1 MKYAGSEKLMT
12 DTLRG
17 IDLSYLPE
25 GDHSEVM
32 RSVLKTLDFLGY
44 FDKAGNEV
52 ATPQSS
58 YLDALSSA
66 MQKHLNLNDQDRDLV
81 IMRHDFELWEYFK
94 GAEDGPAEISRKR
107 IKHTSTM
114 VASGKSKADGGPTI
128 MSKTV
133 GVTCAIA
140 TRLVLEGKISL
151 RGVLSPIHPEIYN
164 PVLDQLATHGVMM
177 KDESQVIAVESKL
190 NAADAPHYKAGS

>member
-1 MKYAGSEKLMT
+1 
-12 DTLRG
+12 
-17 IDLSYLPE
+17 
-25 GDHSEVM
+25 
-32 RSVLKTLDFLGY
+32 
-44 FDKAGNEV
+44 
-52 ATPQSS
+52 
-58 YLDALSSA
+58 

-81 IMRHDFELWEYFK
+81 VMRHDFELWEYFK
-94 GAEDGPAEISRKR
+94 GAEDGPNEISRKR

-128 MSKTV
+128 MSKSV

-164 PVLDQLATHGVMM
+164 PVLDQLAAQGIKM
-177 KDESQVIAVESKL
+177 KDEQEVIAVESKL
-190 NAADAPHYKAGS
+190 SASDAPHYKADS